1 MNVDDTLGRAHAY
14 LLARQQPDGRWIGG
28 HFKSVVVQDT
38 EKKEDLSVTSLVIPL
53 LSRTAER

>member
-1 MNVDDTLGRAHAY
+1 MLRKQYEMVIRAY
-14 LLARQQPDGRWIGG
+14 GRWIGG